1 MLRGNLSTRPFY
13 NDRAV
18 RTGLGV
24 LALIALGL
32 TIFNAAEILRLER
45 AGREARQMIAQNAE
59 QARDARERARVIR
72 QSINQSALKAVQ
84 VSARDAN
91 ALIDRRAFSWTAL
104 LNYFQQTLPADV
116 RIINVSPQIDE
127 EGRMLVA
134 IQVMARRAEDLSEF
148 ADALE
153 TTGAFS
159 NVLAL
164 QQSVEEDGTWRAAL
178 QGYYSVT
185 PKAAAPV
192 APTAAERP
200 AVTPAATSEPG
211 KAANTT
217 PGPGAADPAAAK
229 GAR

>member
-13 NDRAV
+13 NDQAV
-18 RTGLGV
+18 RAGLAA

-45 AGREARQMIAQNAE
+45 AGREARQLIAQNAE
-59 QARDARERARVIR
+59 QAREARERARVIR
-72 QSINQSALKAVQ
+72 QSINQTALKAVQ

-116 RIINVSPQIDE
+116 RIMSVTPQVDSD
-127 EGRMLVA
+127 GQMLVA
-134 IQVMARRAEDLSEF
+134 IQVVARRAEDLSEF

-164 QQSVEEDGTWRAAL
+164 SQNVEDDGTWQAAL
-178 QGYYSVT
+178 QGYYSLPPKDPAPPS
-185 PKAAAPV
+185 PKAAAGP
-192 APTAAERP
+192 AA
-200 AVTPAATSEPG
+200 TPAAASE
-211 KAANTT
+211 
-217 PGPGAADPAAAK
+217 K
-229 GAR
+229 GAP

>member
-18 RTGLGV
+18 RTGLMV
-24 LALIALGL
+24 LALLALGL
-32 TIFNAAEILRLER
+32 TVFNAAEILRLER
-45 AGREARQMIAQNAE
+45 AGREARQMVAQNAE

-72 QSINQSALKAVQ
+72 QSINKAALEAVQ

-91 ALIDRRAFSWTAL
+91 ALIDRRTFSWTAL

-116 RIINVSPQIDE
+116 RIMSVTPQVDDD
-127 EGRMLVA
+127 GRMLVA

-159 NVLAL
+159 NVLAV
-164 QQSVEEDGTWRAAL
+164 QQSVEEDGSWRAGL
-178 QGYYSVT
+178 QGYYSLPPRSAAAT
-185 PKAAAPV
+185 PPKAAAGQ
-192 APTAAERP
+192 
-200 AVTPAATSEPG
+200 AVTPPSTSEPDRAP
-211 KAANTT
+211 AA
-217 PGPGAADPAAAK
+217 PAAATAEK
-229 GAR
+229 GAQ

>member
-18 RTGLGV
+18 RTGLAA

-32 TIFNAAEILRLER
+32 TVFNVVEILRLER

-59 QARDARERARVIR
+59 QAREARERARVIR
-72 QSINQSALKAVQ
+72 QSINQSALQAVQ

-116 RIINVSPQIDE
+116 RILNVAPQIDE
-127 EGRMLVA
+127 DGRMVVA
-134 IQVMARRAEDLSEF
+134 IQVLARRAEDLSEF

-164 QQSVEEDGTWRAAL
+164 QQNVEEDGTWRAAL
-178 QGYYSVT
+178 QGYYSLPPRNAT
-185 PKAAAPV
+185 PAK
-192 APTAAERP
+192 EGP
-200 AVTPAATSEPG
+200 AVTPAATSETGRPANVTP
-211 KAANTT
+211 AA
-217 PGPGAADPAAAK
+217 GAAATPAEK

>member
-1 MLRGNLSTRPFY
+1 MMLRGNLSTRPFY
-13 NDRAV
+13 NDQAV
-18 RTGLGV
+18 RAALAL

-45 AGREARQMIAQNAE
+45 AGREARQLIAQNAE
-59 QARDARERARVIR
+59 QAREARERARVIR

-116 RIINVSPQIDE
+116 RIMSVAPQVDDD
-127 EGRMLVA
+127 GQMLVA

-164 QQSVEEDGTWRAAL
+164 QQSVDDDGSWRAAL
-178 QGYYSVT
+178 QGYYSVPPKDAAPPA
-185 PKAAAPV
+185 PKAAA
-192 APTAAERP
+192 APAA
-200 AVTPAATSEPG
+200 TPAAAS
-211 KAANTT
+211 
-217 PGPGAADPAAAK
+217 DK
-229 GAR
+229 GAP